1 VTLILPK
8 YLAPGRDERIS
19 VASRVP
25 SKALSAGTLREK
37 GVNVYRCP
45 VCRKEFRHD
54 DQYEPACTGWNE
66 TTDDHP
72 MAVMQ
77 LVRVERPQ
85 KQWQVYDL

>member
-1 VTLILPK
+1 MTLILPK
-8 YLAPGRDERIS
+8 YLESGRDERIS
-19 VASRVP
+19 IASRVP
-25 SKALSAGTLREK
+25 SRVQSAGTLRQK

-54 DQYEPACTGWNE
+54 DAYEPACTGWNE

-77 LVRVERPQ
+77 LVRVEPR
-85 KQWQVYDL
+85 KLMW